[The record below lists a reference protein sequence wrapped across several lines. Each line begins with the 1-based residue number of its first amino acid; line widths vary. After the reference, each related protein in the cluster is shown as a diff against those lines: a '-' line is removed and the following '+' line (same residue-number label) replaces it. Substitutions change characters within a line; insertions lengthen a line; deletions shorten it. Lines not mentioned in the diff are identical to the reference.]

1 MRFSLVIPCFN
12 EAQNIPLLLERCA
25 SITKPGEIE
34 VILVDNGSSDD
45 SQDVLSRV
53 LKDYPGCRSIRLEVN
68 RGYGHGILAGLRA
81 ANGAIVGWTHADMQ
95 TDPIDSLVGL
105 EYFEQYGDDLFCKG
119 KRFGRPMS
127 DVFFTVGMSLFE
139 SILLQTP
146 MWDINA
152 QPTMFS
158 RDFFESWESPPE
170 DFSLDLYAY
179 FKAKKY
185 KLRVVRFPVRFGDR
199 AFGVSHWN
207 INWRAKI
214 NFIKRTLAFSLK
226 LRKDL

>member
-45 SQDVLSRV
+45 SQDVLSKV
-53 LKDYPGCRSIRLEVN
+53 LKDYPGCRSIRVEVN
-68 RGYGHGILAGLRA
+68 RGYGYGILAGLRA
-81 ANGAIVGWTHADMQ
+81 ANGAILGWTHADMQ

-105 EYFEQYGDDLFCKG
+105 EYFEQYGGDLFCKG

>member
-185 KLRVVRFPVRFGDR
+185 KLRVVRFPVRVR
-199 AFGVSHWN
+199 RSR
-207 INWRAKI
+207 IWR
-214 NFIKRTLAFSLK
+214 FSLEYK
-226 LRKDL
+226 LASKDQFHQKNVSV

>member
-45 SQDVLSRV
+45 SQDVLSKV
-53 LKDYPGCRSIRLEVN
+53 LKDYPGCRSIRVEVN
-68 RGYGHGILAGLRA
+68 RGYGYGILAGLRA
-81 ANGAIVGWTHADMQ
+81 ANGAILGWTHADMQ

-152 QPTMFS
+152 QPTMCS
-158 RDFFESWESPPE
+158 RDFFESWVGPPE

-226 LRKDL
+226 LRKGL

>member
-12 EAQNIPLLLERCA
+12 EAKNIPLLLERCA
-25 SITKPGEIE
+25 CITKPGEIE

-45 SQDVLSRV
+45 SQDVLTKK
-53 LKDYPGCRSIRLEVN
+53 LKDYPGCRSIRVEVN
-68 RGYGHGILAGLRA
+68 RGYGFGILAGLRA
-81 ANGAIVGWTHADMQ
+81 ANGVILGWTHADMQ

-105 EYFEQYGDDLFCKG
+105 KYFEKHGDALFCKG
-119 KRFGRPMS
+119 RRFGRPMS

-139 SILLQTP
+139 SILLRTP

-179 FKAKKY
+179 FKAKEY
-185 KLRVVRFPVRFGDR
+185 KLRVFRFPVKFGER
-199 AFGVSHWN
+199 AFGVSNWN

-214 NFIKRTLAFSLK
+214 NFIKRTIAFSLK
-226 LRKDL
+226 VRKRI